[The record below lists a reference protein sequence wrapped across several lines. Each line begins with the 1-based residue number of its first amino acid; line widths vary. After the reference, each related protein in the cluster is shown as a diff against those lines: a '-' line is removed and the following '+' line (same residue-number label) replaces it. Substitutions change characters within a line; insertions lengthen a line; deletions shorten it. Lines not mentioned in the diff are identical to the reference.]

1 MKKIVLLLL
10 CSFQFSCSG
19 QADKKINGVSFVAS
33 RELVDQVHIDEV
45 KAINANNAAVMPFG
59 FIREINDPKII
70 FNTERQW
77 FGERRDGAKQYI
89 EMLHKNGISVMLKP
103 QLWISRGIFTG
114 TLKMDTEDHWKQL
127 EESYRDFILTYADL
141 AAESNVEMFCI
152 GTELEQFVQN
162 RPIFWNLL
170 IQEIRDIYKGKL
182 TYASNWDEFDRVP
195 FWSKLD
201 YVGID
206 AYFPLSEAK
215 TPTVDELVLGW
226 QPWKDKISKLST
238 ETKKPVLFTEF
249 GYRSMDYTA
258 KKPWLV
264 DRSDE
269 KPNMESQ
276 VNAKKAIFQTFWDED
291 WFSGG
296 YVWKWFAD
304 HENSGGANDNR
315 FTPQNKPSLKIIS
328 ENYKKYSE

>member
-1 MKKIVLLLL
+1 MLLL
-10 CSFQFSCSG
+10 CGLQFSCSG

-33 RELVDQVHIDEV
+33 RELVIQDHVDEV
-45 KAINANNAAVMPFG
+45 KAIHANHAAVMPFG
-59 FIREINDPKII
+59 FVKDVNDPKII

-114 TLKMDTEDHWKQL
+114 TLKMDTEEQWKQL
-127 EESYRDFILTYADL
+127 EASYRDFILTYADL
-141 AAESNVEMFCI
+141 AAETHVEMLCL

-162 RPIFWNLL
+162 RPKFWDRL
-170 IQEIRDIYKGKL
+170 ISEIREMYSGKL
-182 TYASNWDEFDRVP
+182 TYASNWDEFERVP
-195 FWSKLD
+195 FWSQLD
-201 YVGID
+201 FVGID

-215 TPTVDELVLGW
+215 TPTVEELVLGW
-226 QPWKDKISKLST
+226 QPWKEKIAALSSK
-238 ETKKPVLFTEF
+238 TKKPILFTEF

-276 VNAKKAIFQTFWDED
+276 VNAKKAIFQTFWEED

-296 YVWKWFAD
+296 YVWKWFID
-304 HENSGGANDNR
+304 HERSGGEEDNR

-328 ENYKKYSE
+328 ENFKKYSE